1 LGEAPCATVA
11 SEGLTRDANT
21 RDFTRK
27 EHTVD
32 AMAKIDDV
40 VKKRRRGLRANAEE
54 LPTWWGLGT
63 GLFGLALLGYIAISL
78 VSIGSDSGK
87 TKEPPV
93 TFSASGTTVP
103 SSAIATTTT
112 PTVTP
117 TSNVTTPSE
126 STPTTAVAVGTDQRL
141 LRTLGGA
148 NAYVDATAVDAATQA
163 AISLVSGTEVT
174 VLEVMLRSGSGALLY
189 LDVIVDPDGAGAAG
203 QVILQ
208 MQAQL
213 SGDVWSVARIN

>member
-1 LGEAPCATVA
+1 MP
-11 SEGLTRDANT
+11 
-21 RDFTRK
+21 
-27 EHTVD
+27 
-32 AMAKIDDV
+32 KIDDV
-40 VKKRRRGLRANAEE
+40 VKKRRRKFRANADE
-54 LPTWWGLGT
+54 LPTWWGFGT
-63 GLFGLALLGYIAISL
+63 GMFGLALLGYIAISL
-78 VSIGSDSGK
+78 VSIGSDSDK

-93 TFSASGTTVP
+93 TFSGSGTTMP
-103 SSAIATTTT
+103 SSAIATTTI
-112 PTVTP
+112 TP
-117 TSNVTTPSE
+117 TSAPTSSVTTPGE
-126 STPTTAVAVGTDQRL
+126 NTPTTTVAAGTDQRL

-189 LDVIVDPDGAGAAG
+189 LDVIVDPDAAGAAG

-213 SGDVWSVARIN
+213 SGGAWSVIRIN

>member
-1 LGEAPCATVA
+1 MP
-11 SEGLTRDANT
+11 
-21 RDFTRK
+21 
-27 EHTVD
+27 
-32 AMAKIDDV
+32 KIDDV
-40 VKKRRRGLRANAEE
+40 VKKRRRKFRANADE
-54 LPTWWGLGT
+54 LPTWWGFGT
-63 GLFGLALLGYIAISL
+63 GMFGLALLGYIAISL
-78 VSIGSDSGK
+78 VSIGSDSDK

-93 TFSASGTTVP
+93 TFSGSGTTMP
-103 SSAIATTTT
+103 SSATATTTT

-117 TSNVTTPSE
+117 TSSVTTPGE
-126 STPTTAVAVGTDQRL
+126 NTPTTAVAAGTDQRL

-148 NAYVDATAVDAATQA
+148 NAYVDATAVDAAAQA

-189 LDVIVDPDGAGAAG
+189 LDVIVDPDAAGAAG

-213 SGDVWSVARIN
+213 SGGAWSVIRIN

>member
-1 LGEAPCATVA
+1 MP
-11 SEGLTRDANT
+11 
-21 RDFTRK
+21 
-27 EHTVD
+27 
-32 AMAKIDDV
+32 KIDDV
-40 VKKRRRGLRANAEE
+40 VKKRRRKFRANAEE
-54 LPTWWGLGT
+54 LPTWWGFGT
-63 GLFGLALLGYIAISL
+63 GMFGLALLGYIAISL
-78 VSIGSDSGK
+78 VSIGSDSDK

-93 TFSASGTTVP
+93 TFSGSGTTIP
-103 SSAIATTTT
+103 SSASATTTI
-112 PTVTP
+112 TP
-117 TSNVTTPSE
+117 TSTPTSSVATPGE

-148 NAYVDATAVDAATQA
+148 MSYVDATAVDAATKG

-213 SGDVWSVARIN
+213 SGGVWSVARIN

>member
-1 LGEAPCATVA
+1 
-11 SEGLTRDANT
+11 
-21 RDFTRK
+21 
-27 EHTVD
+27 
-32 AMAKIDDV
+32 MAKIDDV
-40 VKKRRRGLRANAEE
+40 VKKRRRKFRANAED
-54 LPTWWGLGT
+54 LPTWWGFGT
-63 GLFGLALLGYIAISL
+63 GMFGLALLGYIAISL
-78 VSIGSDSGK
+78 VSVGNDSDK

-93 TFSASGTTVP
+93 TFSGSGATIP
-103 SSAIATTTT
+103 SSAIATTTIT
-112 PTVTP
+112 PTTTP
-117 TSNVTTPSE
+117 TTSVTTPGA

-148 NAYVDATAVDAATQA
+148 NAYVDATAVNAATQA

-174 VLEVMLRSGSGALLY
+174 VLEVMLRSGSGTLLY

-213 SGDVWSVARIN
+213 SAGVWSVARIN